1 MLLIAIDTS
10 GRNGS
15 IALCRG
21 DENSFTALE
30 MMPLEGGTYSARL
43 MPAIAEILAN
53 QQLTKEQVDG
63 FVIVSGPG
71 SLTGLRVGLATVKGL
86 CEVLRKP
93 LVAVSM
99 LEALAVVRGGEGKFA
114 VALDAG
120 RGEVYVGEFTV
131 AGSRATAIRE
141 YLAKLDALA
150 AEATAKHL
158 TVVSPD
164 AKVVEALTAAG
175 AVAQQVDP
183 IPAEE
188 IGRLGWLKL
197 LAGEVSDVATLDANY
212 IRRSDAEILSQPK
225 P

>member
-1 MLLIAIDTS
+1 
-10 GRNGS
+10 
-15 IALCRG
+15 
-21 DENSFTALE
+21 
-30 MMPLEGGTYSARL
+30 
-43 MPAIAEILAN
+43 
-53 QQLTKEQVDG
+53 
-63 FVIVSGPG
+63 
-71 SLTGLRVGLATVKGL
+71 
-86 CEVLRKP
+86 
-93 LVAVSM
+93 VSM